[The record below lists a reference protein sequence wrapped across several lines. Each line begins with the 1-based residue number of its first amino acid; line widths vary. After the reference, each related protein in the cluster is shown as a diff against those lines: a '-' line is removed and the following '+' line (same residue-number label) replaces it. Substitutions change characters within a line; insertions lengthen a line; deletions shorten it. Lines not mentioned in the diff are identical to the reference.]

1 MPHACRIVVTTG
13 PDRGK
18 VFDVE
23 EELAHIGRSPEN
35 HVVFDD
41 PGMSEH
47 HASILQREGR
57 FAIYRQKSAEVQVDG
72 GEIPSEKWVWLPTNS
87 RLQFGRRT
95 ACQFSYEEIGQES
108 GSVPTDD
115 AAAGKSTSSSA
126 APVGDDGSVA
136 ETGTR
141 KKAEKKTKRKRQVAR
156 FITDQGDLLVELG
169 ADGQLPELS
178 LDDAATNRDRSAKSK
193 ESNPLLLYA
202 VLALSFVMTLALLL
216 LDAGSTSSKGLTK
229 EQARRDIVQF
239 YGREGDE
246 LRPFQRSLR
255 AARLAH
261 SRGDYRAERMEYR
274 KVLNQLNS
282 EDINQHLGV
291 TGHHHTD
298 EELRG
303 LIGVLLTEDAAE

>member
-1 MPHACRIVVTTG
+1 MRHACRIVVTTG

-18 VFDVE
+18 VFEIE
-23 EELAHIGRSPEN
+23 EELAHIGRSADN

-57 FAIYRQKSAEVQVDG
+57 FAIYRQKTAEVQVDG

-95 ACQFSYEEIGQES
+95 ACQFSYEEVASEAELAPG
-108 GSVPTDD
+108 
-115 AAAGKSTSSSA
+115 AAAQPKTPSA
-126 APVGDDGSVA
+126 VVVSEDASQA
-136 ETGTR
+136 ETGSR
-141 KKAEKKTKRKRQVAR
+141 KKAEKKTKRKKQVAR
-156 FITDQGDLLVELG
+156 FITDHGDMLVELG

-178 LDDAATNRDRSAKSK
+178 LDDAATNRERSAKSK
-193 ESNPLLLYA
+193 ESNPYLLYA
-202 VLALSFVMTLALLL
+202 VLALSFSLSLGLML
-216 LDAGSTSSKGLTK
+216 LDAGSTSSSALTK
-229 EQARRDIVQF
+229 EEARHSIVHF
-239 YGREGDE
+239 YGKEGDE
-246 LRPFQRSLR
+246 LKPYQRALR

-261 SRGDYRAERMEYR
+261 SRGDLRAERQEYR
-274 KVLNQLNS
+274 KVLNELNS

-298 EELRG
+298 EELRK
-303 LIGVLLTEDAAE
+303 LIGALLTEDAVE